1 LTKEDVDRLY
11 VCAVHGDHV
20 SKLPEGAI
28 LHGSSLRTHN
38 EIYTIGERV
47 LCF

>member
-1 LTKEDVDRLY
+1 MKEDMDKLY

-28 LHGSSLRTHN
+28 LHGSSSTTQN
-38 EIYTIGERV
+38 EIYTIGDRV